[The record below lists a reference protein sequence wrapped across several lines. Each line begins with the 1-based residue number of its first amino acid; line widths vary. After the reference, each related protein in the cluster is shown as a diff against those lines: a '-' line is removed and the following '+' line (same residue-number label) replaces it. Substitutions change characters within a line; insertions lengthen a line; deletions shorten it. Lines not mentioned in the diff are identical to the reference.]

1 MLDPLAAY
9 LARLGL
15 SAHPQATLAGLT
27 QLQLAHRA
35 AIPFE
40 NIDVLL
46 HRPIAIDSAGAFAK
60 LVTAKRGGYCFEHHR
75 LYADMLAAMGL
86 ASRPLL
92 GRPRLGLAEGEIGPR
107 THVLPLVLL
116 EGREWIA
123 DAGFGGSYVPPLPL
137 EHGAEAET
145 GDGARHRLR
154 HVQRPDGEWL
164 LERAGPRA
172 TTDGRHQ
179 DHGDWQAQYTFDLA
193 PVQQADLLQS
203 NHWTATWP
211 LSRFV
216 AGPIVS
222 RVLVDGFMALSGTS
236 LRVARG
242 GEAQGQELDSAE
254 GWRSALA
261 DRFGIVLS
269 PSEVAQL
276 NLFPG

>member
-1 MLDPLAAY
+1 VLGAY

-15 SAHPQATLAGLT
+15 KQPPEPTAEGLAR
-27 QLQLAHRA
+27 LQLAHRA

-46 HRPIAIDSAGAFAK
+46 GRPIQLDSAGAFAK
-60 LVTAKRGGYCFEHHR
+60 LVSGKRGGYCFEHHR
-75 LYADMLAAMGL
+75 LYADMLAAMGI

-92 GRPRLGLAEGEIGPR
+92 GRPRLGLAVDAVGPR
-107 THVLPLVLL
+107 THVLPLVEL
-116 EGREWIA
+116 EGRQWIA

-154 HVQRPDGEWL
+154 HVERPDGAWL

-172 TTDGRHQ
+172 TTDGRHL
-179 DHGDWQAQYTFDLA
+179 DHGGWQAQYTFDLS
-193 PVQQADLLQS
+193 PVYEGDLAQA

-211 LSRFV
+211 QSRFQ

-222 RVLVDGFMALSGTS
+222 KVLSFGFMSLTGIQLRLATREGVVENEMYDAERWRGALSN
-236 LRVARG
+236 L
-242 GEAQGQELDSAE
+242 
-254 GWRSALA
+254 
-261 DRFGIVLS
+261 FGIALS
-269 PSEVAQL
+269 DAEFAQL

>member
-1 MLDPLAAY
+1 MLGAY

-15 SAHPQATLAGLT
+15 KQPPEPTAEGLAR
-27 QLQLAHRA
+27 LQLAHRV

-46 HRPIAIDSAGAFAK
+46 GRPIQIDSAGAFAK
-60 LVTAKRGGYCFEHHR
+60 LVSGKRGGYCFEHHR
-75 LYADMLAAMGL
+75 LYADMLAAMGI

-92 GRPRLGLAEGEIGPR
+92 GRPRLGLAVDAVGPR
-107 THVLPLVLL
+107 THVLPLVEL
-116 EGREWIA
+116 EGRQWIA

-154 HVQRPDGEWL
+154 HVERPDGAWL

-193 PVQQADLLQS
+193 PVHAADLLQS

-211 LSRFV
+211 QSRFV

-222 RVLVDGFMALSGTS
+222 VVLPDGFIALTGTS
-236 LRVARG
+236 LRTAHG
-242 GEAQGQELDSAE
+242 GTAQAQELTSVDD
-254 GWRSALA
+254 WRTVLLNL
-261 DRFGIVLS
+261 FGIALS
-269 PSEVAQL
+269 QSEAAQL